1 MKIAVLVL
9 VLAIAVPAQRPP
21 RQQKQP
27 SASADSTKTTQ
38 PTLEETLAFLK
49 ERITAD
55 AFYKEE
61 SNENT
66 KHVRTYRAES
76 IRFDGCAVELQ
87 DVSLSEFEGDR
98 SAATTKSMQRTVLS
112 DLDAE
117 RVVVEREGAGVGHF
131 AVLIYTLQEKPKV
144 QLHTEL
150 IDQSYHSVHD
160 ESFPQF
166 SVSFSEKA
174 VAEKV
179 AKAFRAAIKLCAA
192 KKDLF

>member
-1 MKIAVLVL
+1 MGEPQRLASALLRLVQLLPNPFFDLLHSDNGSWNYEHDLDHERFTCGLTRYMLTPMKIAVLVL

-66 KHVRTYRAES
+66 KHVRT
-76 IRFDGCAVELQ
+76 
-87 DVSLSEFEGDR
+87 
-98 SAATTKSMQRTVLS
+98 
-112 DLDAE
+112 
-117 RVVVEREGAGVGHF
+117 
-131 AVLIYTLQEKPKV
+131 
-144 QLHTEL
+144 
-150 IDQSYHSVHD
+150 
-160 ESFPQF
+160 
-166 SVSFSEKA
+166 
-174 VAEKV
+174 
-179 AKAFRAAIKLCAA
+179 
-192 KKDLF
+192 